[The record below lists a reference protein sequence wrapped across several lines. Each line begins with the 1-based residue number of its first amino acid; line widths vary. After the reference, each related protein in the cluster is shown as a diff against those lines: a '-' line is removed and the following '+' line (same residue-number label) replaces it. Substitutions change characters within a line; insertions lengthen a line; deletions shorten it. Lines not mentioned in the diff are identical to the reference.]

1 MQRQLSANEE
11 LQGKLLDYK
20 ELNSQVER
28 EWQQKYEKLQR
39 DRDMMVDTLKNG
51 SERALLIVKTEYE
64 RKIAE
69 IQ

>member
-20 ELNSQVER
+20 ELNSQLER